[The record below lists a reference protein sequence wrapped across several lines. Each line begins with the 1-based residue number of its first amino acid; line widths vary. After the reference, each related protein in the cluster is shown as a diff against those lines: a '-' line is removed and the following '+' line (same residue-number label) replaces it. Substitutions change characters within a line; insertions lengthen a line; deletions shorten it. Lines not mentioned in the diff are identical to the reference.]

1 MCVFADFSHRRLQ
14 DDVGGGIADRPE
26 NSADVFHLFFGVCG
40 LSLLQSPVGVDL
52 QLVDAAYALPVA
64 TLQHHRIG
72 PYREQATATT
82 TTTATTTKLKTNAD
96 ASGQ

>member
-1 MCVFADFSHRRLQ
+1 MLCCLNTADSSHRRRQ

-26 NSADVFHLFFGVCG
+26 NSADVFHLFFGVG
-40 LSLLQSPVGVDL
+40 RPLLLQTPVGVDL

-64 TLQHHRIG
+64 TLQRHHIG
-72 PYREQATATT
+72 PYRQQATT
-82 TTTATTTKLKTNAD
+82 TPTTTTLNTNAD